1 MINSSPIWEFR
12 RKWRNHFARFM
23 LLLLSVMAVLP
34 FGFILWYVIKQ
45 GVGALDWNFVTQ
57 LPQGPGTPGGGIAN
71 AIVGSLIMV
80 SMACLIGIPWGMA
93 AGIYLSEYGRG
104 RTATIL
110 RFTIDLL
117 TSVPSIIVG
126 IFVYGIIVVNF
137 GFSAIA
143 GSIALS
149 IIMLPIVCRGT
160 EEILKLMPQ
169 HIREAGLALGLPR
182 WKVILKV
189 VVPGSRTA
197 LLTAVMLAVA
207 RVFGETAPLLFTA
220 LGNQFH
226 ARSLTQPT
234 ASMPV
239 QIYNLARSGFQDME
253 AQAWAG
259 AFLLVVLVIMI
270 NLITRWALPSRV
282 TTK

>member
-1 MINSSPIWEFR
+1 VTSSVFWEFR
-12 RKWRNHFARFM
+12 RKWNNHMARLI
-23 LLLLSVMAVLP
+23 LLLLSALAVLP
-34 FGFILWYVIKQ
+34 FAFILWYVIKQ
-45 GVGALDWNFVTQ
+45 GATGINWEFLTATPV
-57 LPQGPGTPGGGIAN
+57 GPGSTGGGIGN
-71 AIVGSLIMV
+71 AILGSLIMLV
-80 SMACLIGIPWGMA
+80 MACAIGIPWGMA

-104 RTATIL
+104 RTATLL

-117 TSVPSIIVG
+117 NSVPSIIVG
-126 IFVYGIIVVNF
+126 IFIYGVVVVRF

-143 GSIALS
+143 GSLALS
-149 IIMLPIVCRGT
+149 VIMLPIVCRGT

-182 WKVILKV
+182 WKVILKL

-197 LLTAVMLAVA
+197 LITAVMLAVA

-220 LGNQFH
+220 LGNQFY
-226 ARSLTQPT
+226 ARSLTQPM

-253 AQAWAG
+253 RQAWAG
-259 AFLLVVLVIMI
+259 AFLLVVLVISI
-270 NLITRWALPSRV
+270 NLITRWLMPS
-282 TTK
+282 TSTSK

>member
-1 MINSSPIWEFR
+1 MTSSAFWEWR
-12 RKWRNHFARFM
+12 RKWNNRLAR
-23 LLLLSVMAVLP
+23 LLLFLLSCLAVLP
-34 FGFILWYVIKQ
+34 FAFIIWYVIKQ
-45 GVGALDWNFVTQ
+45 GFGGINWEFLTAT
-57 LPQGPGTPGGGIAN
+57 PSGPGSTGGGIGN
-71 AIVGSLIMV
+71 AILGSLIMLA
-80 SMACLIGIPWGMA
+80 MASAIGIPWGMA

-104 RTATIL
+104 RTATLL

-126 IFVYGIIVVNF
+126 IFIYGIVVVRF

-143 GSIALS
+143 GSLALS
-149 IIMLPIVCRGT
+149 LIMLPIVCRGT

-189 VVPGSRTA
+189 VVPGSRGA
-197 LLTAVMLAVA
+197 LLTAIMLAVA

-220 LGNQFH
+220 LGNQFY
-226 ARSLTQPT
+226 ARSLTQPM

-253 AQAWAG
+253 QQAWAG
-259 AFLLVVLVIMI
+259 AFLLVALVITI
-270 NLITRWALPSRV
+270 NLVTRWVMPSTSV
-282 TTK
+282 AK

>member
-1 MINSSPIWEFR
+1 VFWEFR
-12 RKWRNHFARFM
+12 RKWNNHMARLI
-23 LLLLSVMAVLP
+23 LLLLSALAVLP
-34 FGFILWYVIKQ
+34 FAFILWYVIKQ
-45 GVGALDWNFVTQ
+45 GATGINWEFLTATPV
-57 LPQGPGTPGGGIAN
+57 GPGSTGGGIGN
-71 AIVGSLIMV
+71 AILGSLIMLV
-80 SMACLIGIPWGMA
+80 MACAIGIPWGTA

-104 RTATIL
+104 RTATLL

-117 TSVPSIIVG
+117 NSVPSIIVG
-126 IFVYGIIVVNF
+126 IFIYGVVVVRF

-143 GSIALS
+143 GSLALS
-149 IIMLPIVCRGT
+149 VIMLPIVCRGT

-182 WKVILKV
+182 WKVILKL

-197 LLTAVMLAVA
+197 LITAVMLAVA

-220 LGNQFH
+220 LGNQFY
-226 ARSLTQPT
+226 ARSLTQPM

-253 AQAWAG
+253 RQAWAG
-259 AFLLVVLVIMI
+259 AFLLVVLVISI
-270 NLITRWALPSRV
+270 NLITRWLMPS
-282 TTK
+282 TSTSK

>member
-1 MINSSPIWEFR
+1 MTSSVFWEFR
-12 RKWRNHFARFM
+12 RKWNNHMARLI
-23 LLLLSVMAVLP
+23 LLLLSALAVLP
-34 FGFILWYVIKQ
+34 FAFILWYVIKR
-45 GVGALDWNFVTQ
+45 GATGINWEFLTATPV
-57 LPQGPGTPGGGIAN
+57 GPGSTGGGIGN
-71 AIVGSLIMV
+71 AILGSLIMLV
-80 SMACLIGIPWGMA
+80 MASAIGIPWGMA

-104 RTATIL
+104 RTATLL

-117 TSVPSIIVG
+117 NSVPSIIVG
-126 IFVYGIIVVNF
+126 IFIYGVVVVRF

-143 GSIALS
+143 GSLALS
-149 IIMLPIVCRGT
+149 VIMLPIVCRGT

-182 WKVILKV
+182 WQVILKL

-197 LLTAVMLAVA
+197 LITAVMLAVA

-220 LGNQFH
+220 LGNQFY
-226 ARSLTQPT
+226 ARSLTQPM

-253 AQAWAG
+253 RQAWAG
-259 AFLLVVLVIMI
+259 AFLLVVLVISI
-270 NLITRWALPSRV
+270 NLITRWLMPS
-282 TTK
+282 TSTSK

>member
-1 MINSSPIWEFR
+1 MTSSVFWEFR
-12 RKWRNHFARFM
+12 RKWNNHMARLI
-23 LLLLSVMAVLP
+23 LLLLSALAVLP
-34 FGFILWYVIKQ
+34 FAFILWYVIKQ
-45 GVGALDWNFVTQ
+45 GATGINWEFLTATPV
-57 LPQGPGTPGGGIAN
+57 GPGSTGGGIGN
-71 AIVGSLIMV
+71 AILGSLIMLV
-80 SMACLIGIPWGMA
+80 MACAIGIPWGMA

-104 RTATIL
+104 RTATLL

-117 TSVPSIIVG
+117 NSVPSIIVG
-126 IFVYGIIVVNF
+126 IFIYGVVVVRF

-143 GSIALS
+143 GSLALS
-149 IIMLPIVCRGT
+149 VIMLPIVCRGT

-182 WKVILKV
+182 WKVILKL

-197 LLTAVMLAVA
+197 LITAVMLAVA

-220 LGNQFH
+220 LGNQFY
-226 ARSLTQPT
+226 ARSLTQPM

-253 AQAWAG
+253 RQAWAG
-259 AFLLVVLVIMI
+259 AFLLVVLVISI
-270 NLITRWALPSRV
+270 NLITRWLMPS
-282 TTK
+282 TSTSK